1 MDSST
6 SSDNSHKL
14 AAAAHHASINSEKGG
29 ATVGRTSTGDASAT
43 GSTDMTGG
51 RSRRRSRSRSASRG
65 KARSRSRS
73 RSASRSRGRARSASR
88 SRGRGKSAS
97 RGRRARRAGMG
108 CSKKGG
114 SYGALV
120 KEAIVPFGIFAWQ
133 KKSQRK
139 KGSKKTFRKNRKSRR
154 YKR

>member
-1 MDSST
+1 MDSSS
-6 SSDNSHKL
+6 SSDNSDKL
-14 AAAAHHASINSEKGG
+14 AANAH
-29 ATVGRTSTGDASAT
+29 RTQIGDGSVKQAVNAHRAQMSDDSTT

-51 RSRRRSRSRSASRG
+51 RSRGRSRR
-65 KARSRSRS
+65 RSRS

-88 SRGRGKSAS
+88 ARGKGRSAS

-120 KEAIVPFGIFAWQ
+120 KEAIVPFGLFAWQ
-133 KKSQRK
+133 KRSQRK

>member
-1 MDSST
+1 MDTSS
-6 SSDNSHKL
+6 SSDNSDKL
-14 AAAAHHASINSEKGG
+14 AANAH
-29 ATVGRTSTGDASAT
+29 RTQIGDGSMKQAVNAHRAQMSDGSTT

-51 RSRRRSRSRSASRG
+51 KSRRRSRSRSASR
-65 KARSRSRS
+65 SRS
-73 RSASRSRGRARSASR
+73 RSASRGRARSASR

>member
-1 MDSST
+1 MDTSS
-6 SSDNSHKL
+6 SSDNSDKL
-14 AAAAHHASINSEKGG
+14 AANAH
-29 ATVGRTSTGDASAT
+29 RTQIGDGSMKQAVNAHRAQMSDGSTTGSTT

-51 RSRRRSRSRSASRG
+51 KSRRRSRSRSA
-65 KARSRSRS
+65 
-73 RSASRSRGRARSASR
+73 SRGRARSASR

>member
-1 MDSST
+1 MDTSS
-6 SSDNSHKL
+6 SSDNSDKL
-14 AAAAHHASINSEKGG
+14 AANAHRTQIGDGSMKQAVNAHRAQMSDGS
-29 ATVGRTSTGDASAT
+29 ATGSTT

-65 KARSRSRS
+65 
-73 RSASRSRGRARSASR
+73 RARSASR

-97 RGRRARRAGMG
+97 RARRARRAGMG
-108 CSKKGG
+108 CSEQMSKKGG

-133 KKSQRK
+133 KRSQSK
-139 KGSKKTFRKNRKSRR
+139 KGGSKKTFRKNRKSRR

>member
-1 MDSST
+1 MDTSS
-6 SSDNSHKL
+6 SSDNSDKL
-14 AAAAHHASINSEKGG
+14 AANAH
-29 ATVGRTSTGDASAT
+29 RTQIGDGSMKQAVNAHRAQMSDGSTTGSTT

-51 RSRRRSRSRSASRG
+51 KSRRRSRSRSA
-65 KARSRSRS
+65 S

>member
-1 MDSST
+1 MDTSS
-6 SSDNSHKL
+6 SSDNSDKL
-14 AAAAHHASINSEKGG
+14 AANAHRTQIGDGSMKQAVNAHRAQMSDGS
-29 ATVGRTSTGDASAT
+29 ATGSTT

-51 RSRRRSRSRSASRG
+51 KSRRRSRSRSA
-65 KARSRSRS
+65 
-73 RSASRSRGRARSASR
+73 SRGRARSASR

-120 KEAIVPFGIFAWQ
+120 KEAIVPFGLFAWQ
-133 KKSQRK
+133 KRSQRK

>member
-1 MDSST
+1 MDTSS
-6 SSDNSHKL
+6 SSDNSDKL
-14 AAAAHHASINSEKGG
+14 AANAH
-29 ATVGRTSTGDASAT
+29 RTQIGDGSAKQAVNAHRAQMSDDSTTD
-43 GSTDMTGG
+43 STDMTGG
-51 RSRRRSRSRSASRG
+51 RSRRRS
-65 KARSRSRS
+65 RSRSRS

-88 SRGRGKSAS
+88 ARGKGRSAS

-120 KEAIVPFGIFAWQ
+120 KEAIVPFGLFAWQ
-133 KKSQRK
+133 KRSQRK

>member
-1 MDSST
+1 MDTSS
-6 SSDNSHKL
+6 SSDNSDKL
-14 AAAAHHASINSEKGG
+14 AANAHRTQIGDGSIKQAVNAHRAQMSDG
-29 ATVGRTSTGDASAT
+29 STTGSTT

-51 RSRRRSRSRSASRG
+51 KSRRRSRSRSA
-65 KARSRSRS
+65 S

>member
-1 MDSST
+1 MDSSS
-6 SSDNSHKL
+6 SSDNSDKL
-14 AAAAHHASINSEKGG
+14 AANAH
-29 ATVGRTSTGDASAT
+29 RTQIGDGSVKQAVNAHRAQMSDDSTT

-51 RSRRRSRSRSASRG
+51 RSRRRSRSRSASR
-65 KARSRSRS
+65 
-73 RSASRSRGRARSASR
+73 SRGRARSASR
-88 SRGRGKSAS
+88 ARGKGRSAS

-120 KEAIVPFGIFAWQ
+120 KEAIVPFGLFAWQ
-133 KKSQRK
+133 KRSQRK

>member
-1 MDSST
+1 MDSSS
-6 SSDNSHKL
+6 SSDNSDKL
-14 AAAAHHASINSEKGG
+14 AANAH
-29 ATVGRTSTGDASAT
+29 RTQIGDGSVKQAVNAHRAQMSDDSTT

-51 RSRRRSRSRSASRG
+51 RSRRRSRSRSASR
-65 KARSRSRS
+65 
-73 RSASRSRGRARSASR
+73 SRGRARSASR
-88 SRGRGKSAS
+88 VRGKGRSAS

-120 KEAIVPFGIFAWQ
+120 KEAIVPFGLFAWQ
-133 KKSQRK
+133 KRSQRK

>member
-1 MDSST
+1 MDSSS
-6 SSDNSHKL
+6 SSDNSDKL
-14 AAAAHHASINSEKGG
+14 AANAH
-29 ATVGRTSTGDASAT
+29 RTQIGDGSAKQAVNAHRAQMSDGSTT

-51 RSRRRSRSRSASRG
+51 KSRRRSRSRSA
-65 KARSRSRS
+65 
-73 RSASRSRGRARSASR
+73 SRGRARSASR

-120 KEAIVPFGIFAWQ
+120 KEAIVPFGLFAWQ
-133 KKSQRK
+133 KRSQRK

>member
-1 MDSST
+1 MDTSS
-6 SSDNSHKL
+6 SSDNSDKL
-14 AAAAHHASINSEKGG
+14 AANAH
-29 ATVGRTSTGDASAT
+29 RTQIGDGSMKQAVNAHRAQMSDGSTTGSTT

-51 RSRRRSRSRSASRG
+51 KSRRRSRSRSA
-65 KARSRSRS
+65 S

-120 KEAIVPFGIFAWQ
+120 KEAIVPFGLFAWQ
-133 KKSQRK
+133 KRSQRK

>member
-1 MDSST
+1 MSDGST
-6 SSDNSHKL
+6 
-14 AAAAHHASINSEKGG
+14 
-29 ATVGRTSTGDASAT
+29 T

-51 RSRRRSRSRSASRG
+51 KSRRRSRSRSASR
-65 KARSRSRS
+65 SRS
-73 RSASRSRGRARSASR
+73 RSASRGRARSASR

>member
-1 MDSST
+1 MS

-14 AAAAHHASINSEKGG
+14 AASAH
-29 ATVGRTSTGDASAT
+29 RTQIADDSHKQSVNAHRAQMSNDSAT

-51 RSRRRSRSRSASRG
+51 KSRRRSASRG

-73 RSASRSRGRARSASR
+73 ASRGRARSASR

-108 CSKKGG
+108 CSEQMSKKGG

-133 KKSQRK
+133 KRSQSK
-139 KGSKKTFRKNRKSRR
+139 KGGSKKTFRKNRKSRR

>member
-1 MDSST
+1 MDTSS
-6 SSDNSHKL
+6 SSDNSDKL
-14 AAAAHHASINSEKGG
+14 AANAHRTQIGDGSMKQAVNAHRAQMSDGS
-29 ATVGRTSTGDASAT
+29 ATGSTT

-51 RSRRRSRSRSASRG
+51 KSRR
-65 KARSRSRS
+65 RSRS

-120 KEAIVPFGIFAWQ
+120 KEAIVPFGLFAWQ
-133 KKSQRK
+133 KRSQRK

>member
-1 MDSST
+1 MDT
-6 SSDNSHKL
+6 SSSSDKL
-14 AAAAHHASINSEKGG
+14 AANAHRTQIGDGSMKQAVNAHRAQMSDGS
-29 ATVGRTSTGDASAT
+29 ATGSTT

-51 RSRRRSRSRSASRG
+51 KSRRRSRSRSA
-65 KARSRSRS
+65 
-73 RSASRSRGRARSASR
+73 SRGRARSASR

-120 KEAIVPFGIFAWQ
+120 KEAIVPFGLFAWQ
-133 KKSQRK
+133 KRSQHK

>member
-1 MDSST
+1 MDTSS
-6 SSDNSHKL
+6 SSDNSDKL
-14 AAAAHHASINSEKGG
+14 AANAH
-29 ATVGRTSTGDASAT
+29 RTQIGDGSMKQAVNAHRAQMSDGSTTGSTT

-51 RSRRRSRSRSASRG
+51 KSRRRSRSRS
-65 KARSRSRS
+65 
-73 RSASRSRGRARSASR
+73 RSASRGRARSASR

>member
-1 MDSST
+1 MDTSS
-6 SSDNSHKL
+6 SSDNSDKL
-14 AAAAHHASINSEKGG
+14 AANAHRTQIGDGSMKQAVNAHRAQMSDGS
-29 ATVGRTSTGDASAT
+29 ATGSTT

-51 RSRRRSRSRSASRG
+51 KSRRRSRSRSA
-65 KARSRSRS
+65 S

-133 KKSQRK
+133 KRSQRK

>member
-1 MDSST
+1 MDTSS
-6 SSDNSHKL
+6 SSDNSDKL
-14 AAAAHHASINSEKGG
+14 AANAH
-29 ATVGRTSTGDASAT
+29 RTQIGDGSMKQAVNAHRAQMSDGSTT

-51 RSRRRSRSRSASRG
+51 KSRRRSRSRSA
-65 KARSRSRS
+65 S

>member
-1 MDSST
+1 MDSSS
-6 SSDNSHKL
+6 SSDNSDKL
-14 AAAAHHASINSEKGG
+14 AANAH
-29 ATVGRTSTGDASAT
+29 RTQIGDGSAKQAVNAHRAQMSDDSTTD
-43 GSTDMTGG
+43 STDMTGG
-51 RSRRRSRSRSASRG
+51 RSRRRS
-65 KARSRSRS
+65 RSRSRS

-88 SRGRGKSAS
+88 ARGKGRSAS

-120 KEAIVPFGIFAWQ
+120 KEAIVPFGLFAWQ
-133 KKSQRK
+133 KRSQRK

>member
-1 MDSST
+1 MDTSS
-6 SSDNSHKL
+6 SSDNSDKL
-14 AAAAHHASINSEKGG
+14 AANAHRTQIGDGSIKQAVNAHRAQMSDG
-29 ATVGRTSTGDASAT
+29 STT

-51 RSRRRSRSRSASRG
+51 KSRRRSRSRSA
-65 KARSRSRS
+65 S

-133 KKSQRK
+133 KRSQSK
-139 KGSKKTFRKNRKSRR
+139 KGGSKKTFRKNRKSRR

>member
-1 MDSST
+1 MDSSS
-6 SSDNSHKL
+6 SSDNSDKL
-14 AAAAHHASINSEKGG
+14 AANAHRTQIGDGSIKQAVNAHRAQMSDG
-29 ATVGRTSTGDASAT
+29 STTGSTT

-51 RSRRRSRSRSASRG
+51 KSRRRSRSRSA
-65 KARSRSRS
+65 S

>member
-1 MDSST
+1 MDTSS
-6 SSDNSHKL
+6 SSDNSDKL
-14 AAAAHHASINSEKGG
+14 AANAHRTQIGDGSMKQAVNAHRAQMSDGS
-29 ATVGRTSTGDASAT
+29 ATGSTT

-51 RSRRRSRSRSASRG
+51 KSRRRSRSRSA
-65 KARSRSRS
+65 
-73 RSASRSRGRARSASR
+73 SRGRARSASR

>member
-1 MDSST
+1 MDTSS
-6 SSDNSHKL
+6 SSDNSDKL
-14 AAAAHHASINSEKGG
+14 AANAHRTQIGDGSIKQAVNAHRAQMSDGS
-29 ATVGRTSTGDASAT
+29 ATGSTT

-51 RSRRRSRSRSASRG
+51 KSRRRSRSRSA
-65 KARSRSRS
+65 S

>member
-1 MDSST
+1 MDTSS
-6 SSDNSHKL
+6 SSDNSDKL
-14 AAAAHHASINSEKGG
+14 AANAH
-29 ATVGRTSTGDASAT
+29 RTQIGDGSMKQAVNAHRAQMSDGSTTGSTT

-51 RSRRRSRSRSASRG
+51 KSRRRSRSRSA
-65 KARSRSRS
+65 
-73 RSASRSRGRARSASR
+73 SRGRARSASR

-120 KEAIVPFGIFAWQ
+120 KEAIVPFGLFAWQ
-133 KKSQRK
+133 KRSQRK

>member
-1 MDSST
+1 MDT
-6 SSDNSHKL
+6 SSSSDKL
-14 AAAAHHASINSEKGG
+14 AANAHRTQIGDGSMKQAVNAHRAQMSDGS
-29 ATVGRTSTGDASAT
+29 ATGSTT

-51 RSRRRSRSRSASRG
+51 KSRRRSRSRSASR
-65 KARSRSRS
+65 SRS
-73 RSASRSRGRARSASR
+73 RSASRGRARSASR

-120 KEAIVPFGIFAWQ
+120 KEAIVPFGLFAWQ
-133 KKSQRK
+133 KRSQRK

>member
-73 RSASRSRGRARSASR
+73 ASRSRGRARSASR

-120 KEAIVPFGIFAWQ
+120 KEAIVPFGLFAWQ

-139 KGSKKTFRKNRKSRR
+139 RESKKTFRKNRKSRKYR
-154 YKR
+154 R

>member
-1 MDSST
+1 MDTSS
-6 SSDNSHKL
+6 SSDNSDKL
-14 AAAAHHASINSEKGG
+14 AANAHRTQIGDGSIKQAVNAHRAQMSDG
-29 ATVGRTSTGDASAT
+29 STTGSTT

-51 RSRRRSRSRSASRG
+51 KSRRRSRSRSA
-65 KARSRSRS
+65 
-73 RSASRSRGRARSASR
+73 SRGRARSASR

>member
-1 MDSST
+1 MDTSS
-6 SSDNSHKL
+6 SSDNSDKL
-14 AAAAHHASINSEKGG
+14 AANAH
-29 ATVGRTSTGDASAT
+29 RTQIGDGSMKQAVNAHRAQMSDGSTT

-51 RSRRRSRSRSASRG
+51 KSRRRSRSRSASR
-65 KARSRSRS
+65 SRY
-73 RSASRSRGRARSASR
+73 RSASRGRARSASR

-133 KKSQRK
+133 KRSQSK
-139 KGSKKTFRKNRKSRR
+139 KGGSKKTFRKNRKSRR

>member
-1 MDSST
+1 MNTSS
-6 SSDNSHKL
+6 SSDNSDKL
-14 AAAAHHASINSEKGG
+14 AANAQRAQIGDGSHKQAVNAHRAQMS
-29 ATVGRTSTGDASAT
+29 DDSAT
-43 GSTDMTGG
+43 GSTDMTGGRSRG

-65 KARSRSRS
+65 
-73 RSASRSRGRARSASR
+73 RARSASR
-88 SRGRGKSAS
+88 SRGKGRSAS

-120 KEAIVPFGIFAWQ
+120 KEAIVPFGLFAWQ
-133 KKSQRK
+133 KKRSQHK

>member
-1 MDSST
+1 MDTSS
-6 SSDNSHKL
+6 SSDNSDKL
-14 AAAAHHASINSEKGG
+14 AANAHRTQIGDGSIKQAVNAHRAQMSDG
-29 ATVGRTSTGDASAT
+29 STT

-51 RSRRRSRSRSASRG
+51 KSRRRSRSRSA
-65 KARSRSRS
+65 S

>member
-1 MDSST
+1 MDSSS
-6 SSDNSHKL
+6 SSDNSDKL
-14 AAAAHHASINSEKGG
+14 AANAH
-29 ATVGRTSTGDASAT
+29 RTQIGDGSAKQAVNAHRAQMSDDSTT

-51 RSRRRSRSRSASRG
+51 KSRR
-65 KARSRSRS
+65 RSRSRS

-88 SRGRGKSAS
+88 SRGKGRSAS

-120 KEAIVPFGIFAWQ
+120 KEAVVPFGLFAWQ
-133 KKSQRK
+133 KRSQRK
-139 KGSKKTFRKNRKSRR
+139 KGSKKTFRKNRKSRKYR
-154 YKR
+154 R

>member
-1 MDSST
+1 MDTSS
-6 SSDNSHKL
+6 SSDNSDKL
-14 AAAAHHASINSEKGG
+14 AANAH
-29 ATVGRTSTGDASAT
+29 RTQIGDGSMKQAVNAHRAQMSDGSTTGSTT

-51 RSRRRSRSRSASRG
+51 KSRRRSRSRS
-65 KARSRSRS
+65 
-73 RSASRSRGRARSASR
+73 RSASRGRARSASR

-120 KEAIVPFGIFAWQ
+120 KEAIVPFGLFAWQ
-133 KKSQRK
+133 KRSQRK

>member
-1 MDSST
+1 MDTSS
-6 SSDNSHKL
+6 SSDNSDKL
-14 AAAAHHASINSEKGG
+14 AANAH
-29 ATVGRTSTGDASAT
+29 RTQIGDGSMKQAVNAHRAQMSDGSTT

-51 RSRRRSRSRSASRG
+51 KSRRRSRSRS
-65 KARSRSRS
+65 
-73 RSASRSRGRARSASR
+73 RSASRGRARSASR

-120 KEAIVPFGIFAWQ
+120 KEAIVPFGLFAWQ
-133 KKSQRK
+133 KRSQRK

>member
-1 MDSST
+1 MDSSS
-6 SSDNSHKL
+6 SSDNSDKL
-14 AAAAHHASINSEKGG
+14 AANAH
-29 ATVGRTSTGDASAT
+29 RTQIGDGSAKQAVNAHRAQMSDDSTTD
-43 GSTDMTGG
+43 STDMTGG
-51 RSRRRSRSRSASRG
+51 RSRRRS
-65 KARSRSRS
+65 RSRSRS

-88 SRGRGKSAS
+88 ARGKGRSAS

-120 KEAIVPFGIFAWQ
+120 KEAVVPFGLFAWQ
-133 KKSQRK
+133 KRSQRK
-139 KGSKKTFRKNRKSRR
+139 KGSKKTFRKNRRSRK

>member
-1 MDSST
+1 MDSSS
-6 SSDNSHKL
+6 SSDNSDKL
-14 AAAAHHASINSEKGG
+14 AANAH
-29 ATVGRTSTGDASAT
+29 RTQIGDGSAKQAVNAHRAQMSDDSTTD
-43 GSTDMTGG
+43 STDMTGG
-51 RSRRRSRSRSASRG
+51 RSRRRS
-65 KARSRSRS
+65 RSRSRS

-88 SRGRGKSAS
+88 SRGKGRSAS

-120 KEAIVPFGIFAWQ
+120 KEAIVPFGLFAWQ
-133 KKSQRK
+133 KRSQRK

>member
-1 MDSST
+1 MDTSS
-6 SSDNSHKL
+6 SSDNSDKL
-14 AAAAHHASINSEKGG
+14 AANAH
-29 ATVGRTSTGDASAT
+29 RTQIGDGSMKQAVNAHRAQMSDGSTTGSTT

-51 RSRRRSRSRSASRG
+51 KSRR
-65 KARSRSRS
+65 RSRSRS

-120 KEAIVPFGIFAWQ
+120 KEAIVPFGLFAWQ

-139 KGSKKTFRKNRKSRR
+139 RGSKKTFRKNRKSRKYR
-154 YKR
+154 R